1 MAVKTPRLY
10 LGTERSAPTL
20 TLLGIFA
27 YALSILFVVYGGGM
41 AEAGTHRVWSQ
52 AMLFFWGLL
61 PPLWFMV
68 EHFYYF
74 PAHGNP
80 EAGFE
85 TLKANQ
91 SVLTKAWLAGIVTL
105 GLLYLQQ
112 FPVGAA

>member
-1 MAVKTPRLY
+1 
-10 LGTERSAPTL
+10 
-20 TLLGIFA
+20 
-27 YALSILFVVYGGGM
+27 
-41 AEAGTHRVWSQ
+41 
-52 AMLFFWGLL
+52 
-61 PPLWFMV
+61 MV

-74 PAHGNP
+74 GPRQSG
-80 EAGFE
+80 AGFE